1 LELILNGN
9 DHLYHGRIFVL
20 SAPSGAGKTT
30 LVKNLKSK
38 FPFLVESI
46 SCTTREPRN
55 NERNGVDYFFLSVDE
70 FMKKKDAGLFAETA
84 VVHGNFYGTP
94 LSFLEEKIFEGKNII
109 CDIDYQGAI
118 NIGKAFPKESVLIFI
133 LPPSMDEL
141 EKRLRGRAT
150 DNDEIVK
157 KRLENARIEI
167 TYYTF
172 YDHIVVND
180 NFETASIQLEH
191 IVKAYT
197 ESSVLHNIETIK
209 KLTGKNG

>member
-1 LELILNGN
+1 MSGTN
-9 DHLYHGRIFVL
+9 HLYHGKIFVL

-30 LVKNLKSK
+30 LVKNIKTK

-55 NERNGVDYFFLSVDE
+55 NEQDGVDYFFLSVEE

-84 VVHGNFYGTP
+84 QVHGNWYGTP
-94 LSFLEEKIFEGKNII
+94 LTFLKDMIVKGHNII

-118 NIGKAFPKESVLIFI
+118 NIGKAFSHESVLIFI

-157 KRLENARIEI
+157 KRLENARVEI
-167 TYYTF
+167 THYTS
-172 YDHIVVND
+172 YNHIVVND
-180 NFETASIQLEH
+180 KFETACVQLEH
-191 IVKAYT
+191 IIKAHT
-197 ESSVLHNIETIK
+197 ESSVLHNLETIN
-209 KLTGKNG
+209 KLTGANG